1 MEVEAEQWPRA
12 APRASHSLPAHCS
25 LGTEPQHRAGDKS
38 RGQKEEQKKLGFIFF
53 FPFPDSRSGLGLLH
67 SNWSMGKGWGHGF
80 RLCSVESCSTI
91 NNSPVPPSSPTPLP
105 QQPSVALFP
114 SVIPIPFGILPYF
127 TPWKGLNQEKIP
139 PSTTAQEEPPGTLGP
154 TTLGA
159 ISPRIGSAQ
168 CPGATWGGSEGH
180 WGQERGLVPSCP
192 DCPAPA
198 LSIPPGRSRWRFQ
211 CRNSYCGTYW

>member
-1 MEVEAEQWPRA
+1 MKLSSGPGQHPGHRIPSQPA
-12 APRASHSLPAHCS
+12 AAWGQSHSTE
-25 LGTEPQHRAGDKS
+25 LGT
-38 RGQKEEQKKLGFIFF
+38 RGGGKKKNKKTWVLFF

-80 RLCSVESCSTI
+80 RLSSVESCSTI
-91 NNSPVPPSSPTPLP
+91 NNSPLPPSSPTLP

-114 SVIPIPFGILPYF
+114 SAIPIPFGILPYF
-127 TPWKGLNQEKIP
+127 PPWKGLKQEKIP

-180 WGQERGLVPSCP
+180 WGQEQGLVPSWP
-192 DCPAPA
+192 HCPAPG
-198 LSIPPGRSRWRFQ
+198 LSTPPGRSRWRFQ

>member
-1 MEVEAEQWPRA
+1 MAPGSTQGIAFPPSPLQPGGRA
-12 APRASHSLPAHCS
+12 TAQSW
-25 LGTEPQHRAGDKS
+25 
-38 RGQKEEQKKLGFIFF
+38 GQEEGAKRRTKKPGFYFF

-80 RLCSVESCSTI
+80 RLSSVESCSTI
-91 NNSPVPPSSPTPLP
+91 NNSPLPPSSPTLP

-114 SVIPIPFGILPYF
+114 SAIPIPFGILPYF
-127 TPWKGLNQEKIP
+127 PPRKGLKQEKIP

-168 CPGATWGGSEGH
+168 CPGAAWGGSEGYR
-180 WGQERGLVPSCP
+180 GQERGLVPSWP
-192 DCPAPA
+192 HCPAPG
-198 LSIPPGRSRWRFQ
+198 LSTPPGRSCWRFQ
-211 CRNSYCGTYW
+211 CRNSYCGMYW

>member
-1 MEVEAEQWPRA
+1 MAPGSTQGIAFPPSPLQPGGRA
-12 APRASHSLPAHCS
+12 TAQSW
-25 LGTEPQHRAGDKS
+25 
-38 RGQKEEQKKLGFIFF
+38 GQEEGAKRRTKKPGFYFF

-80 RLCSVESCSTI
+80 RLSSVESCSTI
-91 NNSPVPPSSPTPLP
+91 NNSPVPPSSPTLP

-114 SVIPIPFGILPYF
+114 SAIPIPFGILPYF
-127 TPWKGLNQEKIP
+127 PPRKGLKQEKIP

-180 WGQERGLVPSCP
+180 WGQERGLVPSWP
-192 DCPAPA
+192 PCPAPG
-198 LSIPPGRSRWRFQ
+198 LSTPPGRSRWRFQ
-211 CRNSYCGTYW
+211 CRNNYCGTYW

>member
-1 MEVEAEQWPRA
+1 MAPGSTQGIAFPPSPLQPGGRA
-12 APRASHSLPAHCS
+12 TAQSW
-25 LGTEPQHRAGDKS
+25 
-38 RGQKEEQKKLGFIFF
+38 GQEEGAKRRTKKPGFYFF

-80 RLCSVESCSTI
+80 RLSSVESCSTI
-91 NNSPVPPSSPTPLP
+91 NNSPVPPSSPTLP

-114 SVIPIPFGILPYF
+114 SAIPIPFGILPYF
-127 TPWKGLNQEKIP
+127 PPRRGLKQEKIS

-180 WGQERGLVPSCP
+180 WGQERGLVPSWP
-192 DCPAPA
+192 HCPALG
-198 LSIPPGRSRWRFQ
+198 LSTPPGRSRWRFQ
-211 CRNSYCGTYW
+211 CRNNYCGTYW